1 MMSEILTTLAI
12 FWLSALIFYILVHRG
27 LWIFS
32 DVARTMGMFMLE
44 KALGP
49 GIDLV
54 EGRSGSA
61 ARAWI
66 MQSVL
71 WMMVGAL
78 FTFEGMWLSHDP
90 TALHS
95 LGAWGYDPTAETLAA
110 TGKAVT
116 SFGGISMALI
126 GCGLHILPKLL
137 GTGLASERNGTL
149 VSFLYSGGVFVTL
162 IGSHD
167 PVILGAKVLVIGT
180 GIHILAVTAIVI
192 NQLLTVA
199 SRTDSIPMPAWLI
212 LLGLMAESFNV
223 IAVISTGAIEDGNG
237 QWLMYRLSLIHI

>member
-1 MMSEILTTLAI
+1 MIVISDVINTLAI

-49 GIDLV
+49 GIELV
-54 EGRSGSA
+54 EGRTGSA

-66 MQSVL
+66 LQSVI
-71 WMMVGAL
+71 WMMIGAL
-78 FTFEGMWLSHDP
+78 FTFEGMWLAHEP

-95 LGAWGYDPTAETLAA
+95 LSAWGYDPTAETLAA

-116 SFGGISMALI
+116 AFGGISMALI

-137 GTGLASERNGTL
+137 GTGLASERNATL
-149 VSFLYSGGVFVTL
+149 VSFLYSGGIFVYL
-162 IGSHD
+162 VGSHD
-167 PVILGAKVLVIGT
+167 PVIFWIKVLVI
-180 GIHILAVTAIVI
+180 
-192 NQLLTVA
+192 
-199 SRTDSIPMPAWLI
+199 
-212 LLGLMAESFNV
+212 
-223 IAVISTGAIEDGNG
+223 
-237 QWLMYRLSLIHI
+237 